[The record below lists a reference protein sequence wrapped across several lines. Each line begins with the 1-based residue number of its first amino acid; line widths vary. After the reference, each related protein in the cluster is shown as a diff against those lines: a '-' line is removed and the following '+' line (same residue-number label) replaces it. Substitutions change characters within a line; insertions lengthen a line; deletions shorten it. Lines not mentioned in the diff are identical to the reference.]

1 MEEFHFGGEYL
12 HDTWWV
18 APAPLVGMQSEM
30 VTNHEILHGTLNSF
44 SAYGTV
50 LVVYFALVDEEPDLY
65 KETYLDL
72 LGAAK
77 NTHETYATFMSF
89 PPGFSVEAVY
99 RELPVAYHRYLDAAL
114 RLVDKVPPTLLGWLA
129 VESYLT
135 AVMCPPMIRAALQH
149 GLGRFQLGDLPSAMQ
164 PDERLRRL
172 MRCGSTLN
180 DTMAFVVEHEL
191 GDQPETLNRLRGSDP
206 AVIEE
211 ISDDVFDQCRIL
223 TYDVAARALRECGA
237 PTLDFDEY
245 RNDLPALMEQARQL
259 LPRSGSRLRI
269 SDETGT
275 VAFDDH
281 RRRQTAMGRIRLRP
295 QPRPVALLS
304 KGEFDPSAAALGT
317 PPNRQYTLLLGR
329 QAGRI
334 RKSYRLDE
342 ESNRKLPA
350 DNTAL
355 VLLVK
360 LRTDPPS
367 FAVFDD
373 PEEWEELATSPAI
386 RDADSSR
393 CTNSDLLTWASVV
406 SRTSPGWISTL
417 ISRAQTITIDVDADP
432 FVFVEKFLDGRAIS
446 YVLTEW
452 REPKDNTV
460 VPAVVFKAAFLP
472 DQLFLV
478 FTTRVGRKNFQ
489 EFLRIRGAK
498 PDDTVMTDYQAT
510 LTVVVT
516 ALLNDEFELGSWG
529 RLD

>member
-1 MEEFHFGGEYL
+1 M
-12 HDTWWV
+12 
-18 APAPLVGMQSEM
+18 
-30 VTNHEILHGTLNSF
+30 
-44 SAYGTV
+44 
-50 LVVYFALVDEEPDLY
+50 
-65 KETYLDL
+65 
-72 LGAAK
+72 
-77 NTHETYATFMSF
+77 
-89 PPGFSVEAVY
+89 
-99 RELPVAYHRYLDAAL
+99 

-129 VESYLT
+129 VESFLT
-135 AVMCPPMIRAALQH
+135 AVMCPPVIRAALHH

-172 MRCGSTLN
+172 TRCDSTLN
-180 DTMAFVVEHEL
+180 DTVAFLVEREL

-206 AVIEE
+206 AAIEE
-211 ISDDVFDQCRIL
+211 ISDDVIDQCRIL
-223 TYDVAARALRECGA
+223 SYDVAARTLREDCDA

-259 LPRSGSRLRI
+259 LPRTGTRLRI
-269 SDETGT
+269 WDETEAA
-275 VAFDDH
+275 AFDDY

-304 KGEFDPSAAALGT
+304 MGEFDLAAAVLGT

-350 DNTAL
+350 DNSAL

-386 RDADSSR
+386 RDADDSR
-393 CTNSDLLTWASVV
+393 CTNSDVGTWLSVV
-406 SRTSPGWISTL
+406 SRRSEGLLSTL
-417 ISRAQTITIDVDADP
+417 ISRAGTITIDVDIDP
-432 FVFVEKFLDGRAIS
+432 FVFVEKFLADRAIS

-452 REPKDNTV
+452 REPEDDTT

-478 FTTRVGRKNFQ
+478 FTTRGGRNDFR
-489 EFLRIRGAK
+489 EFLDIRGAK
-498 PDDTVMTDYQAT
+498 LDNTVMTDYKAT
-510 LTVVVT
+510 LTVIVT

-529 RLD
+529 RLE